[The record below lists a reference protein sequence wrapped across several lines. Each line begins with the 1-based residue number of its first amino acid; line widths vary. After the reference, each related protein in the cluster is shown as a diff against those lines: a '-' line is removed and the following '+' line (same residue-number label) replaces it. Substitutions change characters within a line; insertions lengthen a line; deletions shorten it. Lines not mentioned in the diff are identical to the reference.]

1 MFIEHRV
8 LVTEKLKSEGEENI
22 LEIVFESARK
32 RGLEVIKQH
41 DEHKF
46 IVHQTEMSR
55 APVRKA
61 QYHWGWD
68 WGPILTGCGIWKPIS
83 LENIVTQI
91 QDVWVDYELSEDLST
106 AKGSMCMRIAGD
118 GEVLLQLKSKGEEG
132 GDDILESKQLFVS
145 SGFLGL
151 DFYGDVDLWWP
162 RGYGRQSL
170 YTITATL
177 ISDPTNFKS
186 KTFGFRKAELI
197 QDKDAIGTSFH
208 FRINKVDI
216 FAGGAC
222 WIPTDSFLTQIPPE
236 RYRNW
241 IKLAAEG
248 NQSMI
253 RIWGGGI
260 YEHDSFYS
268 ACDEFGILVWQ
279 DFMFACAN
287 YPTYPAY
294 LQSIEEEARQNLRRL
309 KHHPSIVIW
318 AGNNEDYQI
327 VERYGL
333 EYRFEED
340 KDPES
345 WLKTDFPARYIY
357 EYLLPKLVSEE
368 TKGVP
373 YHPSS
378 PFGNGTSSV
387 LKVDATVGDVHQWNV
402 WHGEM
407 KPYQNLPNMG
417 GRFVSEFGMEAY
429 PHLETIEKCITM
441 EKDRYPGSMAMDFRN
456 KAIGHERRLVSYVAE
471 NFRISYDLKGF
482 THLTQVMQ
490 ADAMSWA
497 YKSWRRDWGRKDERK
512 CGGVLVWQLNDC
524 WPTMSWAVVD
534 YFLVP
539 KPAYYAIK
547 RAMAQVVIG
556 VTRKFHDWT
565 MRPADELWKRDT
577 SHIDMRRLWEDIEY
591 DVWIASSKTEETGG
605 RIVIRF
611 ISVRSGKDVLPR
623 LEKHV
628 RIQPNGTTDILR
640 GKKVGLG
647 SEPNAVF
654 VPSKADPFV
663 IFAKLII
670 EDQDIVTDVSW
681 PDPIKYLDF
690 EEEDRGVEISYDD
703 DHSVVSISAKRP
715 VKGFVFSE
723 KQGIKLSDNGFDLVP
738 GEDQNVTVKG
748 IAAEALEWTYIEK

>member
-1 MFIEHRV
+1 MFLEHRI
-8 LVTEKLKSEGEENI
+8 LITEKLKKSTEDNV

-32 RGLEVIKQH
+32 KGLELIKSH
-41 DEHKF
+41 PEHKF

-68 WGPILTGCGIWKPIS
+68 WGPILTGCGPWKPIF
-83 LENIVTQI
+83 LETIVTQI
-91 QDVWVDYELSEDLST
+91 QDVWVDYELSSDLRT
-106 AKGSMCMRIAGD
+106 AKGNMCMRIAGD
-118 GEVLLQLKSKGEEG
+118 GEILLQLRRK
-132 GDDILESKQLFVS
+132 GDDGKEDDIMESYQLFAS
-145 SGFLGL
+145 SGFLKL
-151 DFYGDVDLWWP
+151 DFDIDVELWWP
-162 RGYGRQSL
+162 RGYGKQSL
-170 YTITATL
+170 YTITGVL
-177 ISDPTNFKS
+177 LSDPENS
-186 KTFGFRKAELI
+186 VIKTFGFRKAELI
-197 QDKDAIGTSFH
+197 QDKDSIGTTFY
-208 FRINKVDI
+208 FRINNIDV

-222 WIPTDSFLTQIPPE
+222 WIPTDSFLSQISPE

-248 NQSMI
+248 NQTMI

-260 YEHDSFYS
+260 YEHSSFYN

-287 YPTYPAY
+287 YPTYPQY
-294 LQSIEEEARQNLRRL
+294 LKSIEEEARQNLARL
-309 KHHPSIVIW
+309 RHHPCIVIW

-357 EYLLPKLVSEE
+357 EYLLPKLVVEVV
-368 TKGVP
+368 KGVP

-387 LKVDATVGDVHQWNV
+387 LKVDGTVGDVHQWNV

-407 KPYQNLPNMG
+407 KHYQLLPNMG

-429 PHLETIEKCITM
+429 PHLETIEKCISK
-441 EKDRYPGSMAMDFRN
+441 EEDRYPGSMAMDFRN

-471 NFRISYDLKGF
+471 NFRIRYDLKGF

-497 YKSWRRDWGRKDERK
+497 YKSWRRDWGKKGERK

-547 RAMAQVVIG
+547 RAMAPLVIG
-556 VTRKFHDWT
+556 VSRKFYDWT

-577 SHIDMRRLWEDIEY
+577 SHIDMRLLWEDIEF
-591 DVWIASSKTEETGG
+591 DVWIASNNLEEMRGK
-605 RIVIRF
+605 VVVKF
-611 ISVRSGKDVLPR
+611 ISIRSGKEVLPS
-623 LEKHV
+623 LEEDV
-628 RIQPNGTTDILR
+628 MIEPNGTTDVIR
-640 GKKVGLG
+640 EKKLQLDA
-647 SEPNAVF
+647 SSSTVF
-654 VPSKADPFV
+654 DTSMADPV
-663 IFAKLII
+663 IIFAKLVIK
-670 EDQDIVTDVSW
+670 DQDIATDISW
-681 PDPIKYLDF
+681 PDPIKYLKFD
-690 EEEDRGVEISYDD
+690 DRGVEIKYSDD
-703 DHSVVSISAKRP
+703 QSLVSISARKP
-715 VKGFVFSE
+715 TKGFVFSE
-723 KQGIKLSDNGFDLVP
+723 KQGVELSDNGFDLVP
-738 GEDQNVTVKG
+738 GETKKVTVKG
-748 IAAEALEWTYIEK
+748 ISAESLEWTYIEK